1 MSLGHLAYII
11 ILTMWKKSLAYI
23 HQFDRNLWILSLGW
37 LISALGFAAA
47 IPFIG
52 IYFHVEFGMSIIEI
66 GLFFGVMA
74 IVRSVFQAVGGEVSD
89 RIERRWLLI
98 SAQYARAAVFVL
110 LAAAIN
116 WHWGFWWC
124 AICLLVNSIFG
135 AVFQPVA
142 NAMVSDIL
150 PKERRLD
157 GYAIIRTAGNL
168 GWAVGPAV
176 GGFLAASS
184 YALLFLIAAVV
195 TVVSASIFLV
205 FLRVERIDRQ
215 TDRFKLSDIVAI
227 KDDPLLARHTI
238 LIFLLYLVVAQL
250 ILPFSIY
257 TVEMI
262 GISETQLGFLFSL
275 NGLLVVL
282 LQIPITRLLSRYA
295 LTTQLAWGA
304 FLYAVGYSMVGVLIG
319 FEYFALAIVVVTV
332 GEMFMSPPSLTLT
345 SRLAPPGRMGRYMGI
360 YGFFV
365 AAGWSFGPLYGG
377 VILDHFGGTPAV
389 AWLVISSLAV
399 FSGVG
404 YLFFQRKLPAE
415 FNAKE

>member
-1 MSLGHLAYII
+1 
-11 ILTMWKKSLAYI
+11 MWNKSLAYLR
-23 HQFDRNLWILSLGW
+23 QFDRNLWILSLGW
-37 LISALGFAAA
+37 FVSALGFAAA

-52 IYFHVEFGMSIIEI
+52 IYFHAEFGLSITEI

-74 IVRSVFQAVGGEVSD
+74 VFRSVFQAVGGEVSD

-98 SAQYARAAVFVL
+98 SSQYARAVVFVL
-110 LAAAIN
+110 LAAAIH

-124 AICLLVNSIFG
+124 AIFLGVNSIFG

-142 NAMVSDIL
+142 NALVSDIS
-150 PKERRLD
+150 PKEKRLE
-157 GYAIIRTAGNL
+157 GYAITRTAGNL
-168 GWAVGPAV
+168 GWAAGPAL
-176 GGFLAASS
+176 GGFLATSS
-184 YALLFLIAAVV
+184 YALLFLIAAIV
-195 TVVSASIFLV
+195 TLFSALIFFV
-205 FLRVERIDRQ
+205 FLRVAQTDRQ
-215 TDRFKLSDIVAI
+215 MDRFKLTDIVAI
-227 KDDPLLARHTI
+227 KDDPFLVRHTI

-250 ILPFSIY
+250 ILPFSVY

-275 NGLLVVL
+275 NGLLVVF
-282 LQIPITRLLSRYA
+282 LQIPVTRLLSRFS

-304 FLYAVGYSMVGVLIG
+304 FLYVVGYSLVGILVG
-319 FEYFALAIVVVTV
+319 FEYFVLAMTIVTM
-332 GEMFMSPPSLTLT
+332 GEIFMSPPSLTLT

-377 VILDHFGGTPAV
+377 LILDHLGGTPAV

-399 FSGVG
+399 VPGVG
-404 YLFFQRKLPAE
+404 YLIFQRKLPAE
-415 FNAKE
+415 INAPQ

>member
-1 MSLGHLAYII
+1 
-11 ILTMWKKSLAYI
+11 MWNKSLAYI
-23 HQFDRNLWILSLGW
+23 RQFDRNLWILSLGW
-37 LISALGFAAA
+37 LVSALGFAAA

-52 IYFHVEFGMSIIEI
+52 IYFHAEFGMSITEI
-66 GLFFGVMA
+66 GLFFGIMA
-74 IVRSVFQAVGGEVSD
+74 VIRSVFQALGGEVSD
-89 RIERRWLLI
+89 RIERRWMLI
-98 SAQYARAAVFVL
+98 MAQLCRAVVFAV
-110 LAAAIN
+110 LAAAIQ

-124 AICLLVNSIFG
+124 AICLVVNSIFG

-150 PKERRLD
+150 PKEKRLD
-157 GYAIIRTAGNL
+157 GYAITRTAGNL
-168 GWAVGPAV
+168 GWAAGPAI
-176 GGFLAASS
+176 GGFLATSS
-184 YALLFLIAAVV
+184 YAPLFLIAAVV
-195 TVVSASIFLV
+195 TLLSALIFLV
-205 FLRVERIDRQ
+205 FLKVTRSDRQ
-215 TDRFKLSDIVAI
+215 TDRFKLSDIIAI
-227 KDDPLLARHTI
+227 KDDPLLAKHTI

-250 ILPFSIY
+250 ILPFSVY
-257 TVEMI
+257 AVEMI
-262 GISETQLGFLFSL
+262 DISMTQLGYLYSL

-282 LQIPITRLLSRYA
+282 LQIPITRLLSRFT
-295 LTTQLAWGA
+295 LTAQLAYGA
-304 FLYAVGYSMVGVLIG
+304 FLYAVGYSMVGILVG
-319 FEYFALAIVVVTV
+319 FEYFVLAITIVTI

-404 YLFFQRKLPAE
+404 YLLFQRRLPAE